1 VRRFSSYFGDFKMAL
16 NKRSVVQAHSIP
28 WGSDLSPLN
37 VYEYATA
44 DAVATVIAA
53 GYFNV
58 LRDDGRIRVNDI
70 VNANCVMGG
79 AADFVRLIFTA
90 VPATG
95 NVTVAINTGASGV

>member
-1 VRRFSSYFGDFKMAL
+1 MPL
-16 NKRSVVQAHSIP
+16 NKRAVIQAHSIP
-28 WGSDLSPLN
+28 WAVDLPPCN
-37 VYEYATA
+37 VYEYATG

-70 VNANCVMGG
+70 VNAQCVMGG
-79 AADFVRLIFTA
+79 VADFVRLIFTA

-95 NVTVAINTGASGV
+95 NVTTAINTGASGA